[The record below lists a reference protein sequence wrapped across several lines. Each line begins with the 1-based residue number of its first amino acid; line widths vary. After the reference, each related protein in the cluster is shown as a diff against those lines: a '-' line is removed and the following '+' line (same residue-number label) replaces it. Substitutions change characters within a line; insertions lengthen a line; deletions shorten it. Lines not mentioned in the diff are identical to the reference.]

1 MTLSYLTKWLP
12 CSVTRP
18 WMDNRMS
25 KQIIIVSGGRFSR
38 EVYSW
43 IMDCIEAGSSW
54 RVKGFLDDRVDVLKD
69 FPCQVGI
76 LDTVEHYAPQPDD
89 CFVCAIGEPMVRKK
103 YVEVLKSKGARFAQ
117 VIHPTVVIGKNVAFG
132 EGVILAP
139 YSVFSASLDLG
150 DFVNVGCGTVCS
162 HHNRIGDWC
171 QLSGNC
177 SLPGGVVLGEG
188 VFVAC
193 GVIFIPEIQV
203 GAWSYIGA
211 GSVVIKDVPERTKV
225 FGNPARSIG
234 SVDET
239 P

>member
-1 MTLSYLTKWLP
+1 MH
-12 CSVTRP
+12 
-18 WMDNRMS
+18 DE
-25 KQIIIVSGGRFSR
+25 IIIVSAGRYSR

-43 IMDCIEAGSSW
+43 IMDCIDTGAPW
-54 RVKGFLDDRVDVLKD
+54 RIKGFLDDRGDILED
-69 FPCQVGI
+69 FPCPVGI
-76 LDTVEHYAPQPDD
+76 LGTVEHYMPKPDD
-89 CFVCAIGEPMVRKK
+89 RFVCAIGEPVARKK
-103 YVEVLKSKGARFAQ
+103 YVEILKGKRARFAR
-117 VIHPTVVIGKNVAFG
+117 VIHPTAVVGENVAFG
-132 EGVILAP
+132 EGVVLAP
-139 YSVFSASLDLG
+139 YSVFTASLELG
-150 DFVNVGCGTVCS
+150 DFVNVGSGTVCS